1 MDARSKKLSKD
12 KSNAKNSGL
21 RNVEPFTLKEG
32 TMYKVGQDNRMHKC
46 LTTLEAQI
54 LLKELHGVARG
65 HFAVDITTKK
75 KLDARY

>member
-12 KSNAKNSGL
+12 RSNEKNSAL
-21 RNVEPFTLKEG
+21 KNVEPFILKEG

-54 LLKELHGVARG
+54 LLKELHGVARR
-65 HFAVDITTKK
+65 HFAIDITKK
-75 KLDARY
+75 KLDARH